1 MFQSPDSPGAQA
13 PRRRVLVVDDEPTL
27 RLGFAYALSD
37 HQVDTAA
44 TGREA
49 LLKLDQQT
57 YDIVIL
63 DLRMPDI
70 DGLGVIETLRRRGHL
85 VPIVLCS
92 AAITPSS
99 ALRAITGQVVD
110 FLLKPVRP
118 ADLRDVIEHVL
129 SPSTDEFS
137 LGLAAARGGRFEDA
151 VKHLEKALDTD
162 GRVHGWLGVLR
173 AIRSGSLEGEAIA
186 FGKLER
192 DGLSMLAFRSSRS

>member
-1 MFQSPDSPGAQA
+1 M
-13 PRRRVLVVDDEPTL
+13 DDEPTL

-37 HQVDTAA
+37 HIVDTAA
-44 TGREA
+44 NGREA
-49 LLKLDQQT
+49 LMKLDQAA

-63 DLRMPDI
+63 DLRMPDV
-70 DGLGVIETLRRRGHL
+70 DGLGVIETLRRRGNM

-92 AAITPSS
+92 AAITPTS

-129 SPSTDEFS
+129 TPSPDSFS
-137 LGLAAARGGRFEDA
+137 AGLAAAREGRVDEA
-151 VKHLEKALDTD
+151 VRHLEKSTEPD
-162 GRVHGWLGVLR
+162 GRIQSWLGLLR
-173 AIRSGSLEGEAIA
+173 AIRSGSLEGEAVA

-192 DGLSMLAFRSSRS
+192 DGLSILAFRSPRS

>member
-1 MFQSPDSPGAQA
+1 
-13 PRRRVLVVDDEPTL
+13 VLVVDDEPTL

-49 LLKLDQQT
+49 LVKLDQQT

-92 AAITPSS
+92 AGITPSS

-151 VKHLEKALDTD
+151 VKHLERALDTD

-192 DGLSMLAFRSSRS
+192 DGLSVLAFRSSRA